1 MKPEN
6 LILETHDHV
15 LLVRLNRPDAGNA
28 LNNALRDEL
37 ELVFDKAKEDS
48 AVRAVVLAG
57 GSKIFSAGYDLKE
70 VIDTRLGA
78 FSHRVIEYNLALY
91 TFPKP
96 LIVAVTGFC
105 MAGGFDLALAGD
117 VIIAGEKKTFFGHP
131 EMRFAPP
138 FVSPLARKV
147 GLDKARALILTGGMI
162 SSKEALALG
171 IVNLLVPNDEVE
183 STAIKLAQSM
193 AKWRVQN
200 TVLIKQV
207 CSSLELGDMRAAII
221 KELDLVKGVLADE
234 SVLPEIEEYY
244 NGLNK

>member
-6 LILETHDHV
+6 LILENRDQV
-15 LLVRLNRPDAGNA
+15 LLLRLNRPAEGNA

-37 ELVFDKAKEDS
+37 EAVLEKAREDN
-48 AVRAVVLAG
+48 AVKAVVLAG
-57 GSKIFSAGYDLKE
+57 GSKVFSSGYDLKE

-78 FSHRVIEYNLALY
+78 FSHRVTEYNLALY

-117 VIIAGEKKTFFGHP
+117 IIVAGEKKTFFGHP

-138 FVSPLARKV
+138 FVAPLARKV
-147 GLDKARALILTGGMI
+147 GVDRARALILTGGMI
-162 SSKEALALG
+162 SSKEAMALG
-171 IVNLLVPNDEVE
+171 IVNQLVPNDEVE
-183 STAIKLAQSM
+183 NTALKLAQGM

-200 TVLIKQV
+200 TTLVKQV
-207 CSSLELGDMRAAII
+207 CSGLEFGDMRAAII
-221 KELDLVKGVLADE
+221 KELDLVKGVLADD

-244 NGLNK
+244 AGLNK